1 MKQLFRDIIGFS
13 KILTQVDLLLYF
25 AILVLIILVVSLIYI
40 IKNSDEEEEI
50 KEERNTADLDLKEV
64 VSNIENTSTPN
75 TIEFTSYEKDQEE
88 KAIISY
94 DELIARNKTGNINY
108 DEEEIL
114 NDDIS
119 VKKIDL
125 DNMVTFTE
133 KEEAKPEKESKLFK
147 YANEEAFLSAL
158 QALNELLN

>member
-13 KILTQVDLLLYF
+13 KNLTQVDLLLYF

-133 KEEAKPEKESKLFK
+133 KAEEKNKTESRLFK

>member
-1 MKQLFRDIIGFS
+1 MKQLCSDILGFT
-13 KILTQVDLLLYF
+13 KNLTQVDLLLYF
-25 AILVLIILVVSLIYI
+25 AILVLIILIVSLIYI
-40 IKNSDEEEEI
+40 IKNSALEEVIEEDDSEDI
-50 KEERNTADLDLKEV
+50 DLKEIV
-64 VSNIENTSTPN
+64 TNIENTNTP

-108 DEEEIL
+108 NEEEII
-114 NDDIS
+114 NDEIS

-125 DNMVTFTE
+125 DNIITLNE
-133 KEEAKPEKESKLFK
+133 KKQEKNETSNKLFK
-147 YANEEAFLSAL
+147 YANEEAFLNAL